1 MSQVKDVVV
10 VTKSKSRNLFNGLG
24 LLGFSVMAM
33 NGANAADAL
42 DTTALVATVGGASVA
57 VAALATASL
66 TVYVGIKV
74 FKWIKTA
81 V

>member
-1 MSQVKDVVV
+1 MSQKNVVV
-10 VTKSKSRNLFNGLG
+10 TTKSKSSALLKGLG
-24 LLGFSVMAM
+24 LLGFSVVAM
-33 NGANAADAL
+33 NNANAAL
-42 DTTALVATVGGASVA
+42 ETTELVATIGGATTA

-81 V
+81 I

>member
-1 MSQVKDVVV
+1 MSQKNVVV
-10 VTKSKSRNLFNGLG
+10 TTKSKSSGLMKGLG
-24 LLGFSVMAM
+24 LLGFSVMAI
-33 NGANAADAL
+33 NSAHAEAL
-42 DTTALVATVGGASVA
+42 DTTALVGTVSGASVA

>member
-1 MSQVKDVVV
+1 MSQKNVVV
-10 VTKSKSRNLFNGLG
+10 TTKSKSSALMKGLG
-24 LLGFSVMAM
+24 LLGFSVVAM
-33 NGANAADAL
+33 NSANASAL
-42 DTTALVATVGGASVA
+42 DTTELVATVGGASVA